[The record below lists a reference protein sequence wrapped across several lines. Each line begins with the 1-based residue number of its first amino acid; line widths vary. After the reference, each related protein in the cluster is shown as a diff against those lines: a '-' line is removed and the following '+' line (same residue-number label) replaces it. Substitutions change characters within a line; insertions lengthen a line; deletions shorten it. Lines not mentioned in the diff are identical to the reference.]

1 MYSSYKTMNLLP
13 VFRYS
18 VSWLLPLLLLVSLA
32 QSQQF
37 GRNKIQYETFD
48 YKKIE
53 TDHFV
58 IHYYPEME
66 PYMPKIA
73 RQAERWYERLSSV
86 TGHEFE
92 EGDRKPLIFYADDAD
107 FRQTNIVPGF
117 IPGGVRGLAE
127 PAQDR
132 VVMPL
137 APNHNVTHQVLG
149 HELVHSFQFDFAGRA
164 GINTRQL
171 PLWLMEGMA
180 EYYSIGRR
188 HTETAMWMRDAVLS
202 DQLPTFEDID
212 RQDRY
217 NPYRYGHAFMAYLG
231 GTYGDETIIDYFQAV
246 DAFGPRAAVDSIYG
260 IEAEALINDWHQS
273 LRDLYL
279 PLTEDRTP
287 ADETGRIILSQD
299 KGHGRIN
306 LAPSLSPDGDYV
318 AFLTESIPEGIDL
331 KVARVET
338 GEVIANLGS
347 VHTDPHL
354 DDIRFLTS
362 GGTWDPDGEN
372 LAFITFAE
380 GQNELAIW
388 NVKDESIEQSIR
400 LEGLPALEDPAWS
413 PDGSRIAVSGV
424 TGAESNI
431 FVYDL
436 EHDSLHQI
444 TDDIHSALQPNWS
457 PDGRTIAFLTDGGPG
472 GTDMDDLDIR
482 PARLALADADGD
494 SITYLS
500 PFGETNYSNP
510 RFSADG
516 ESLYFIAAPDGF
528 LDVFRHDLTTE
539 ENYRVTKTRTGIAGI
554 TDESPALTIARNTGT
569 LMFSTFSG
577 DRYHIASFDPDEN
590 GEELM
595 EHTEADPDAPGG
607 ILPPYDALGE
617 NVIAGYLADPSLRL
631 LPADTEFEEQ
641 DYERSWNLT
650 GIMPP
655 QIGVGIGGPGGTQA
669 GGGAGLLF
677 SDLFNHYDL
686 AVALGFEVRG
696 DLWDISGMTRYISR
710 RHRINY
716 GGMIQ
721 RSPQT
726 FATAFATE
734 DPETGARVLNRM
746 VQRVTMNQ
754 ASLLLEYPLSTTR
767 RFETTLG
774 GALYTFDRWVEQYQP
789 GLGGLFDDPE
799 REDLEAR
806 DNIYFGTASLAYV
819 VDTSYMGFT
828 APIQGRRTRLQA
840 TPFAGSVQFL
850 RLMADTRRYLF
861 FEPLTLAGRIAHHG
875 NYWADEEDPFS
886 TVYLG
891 YPNSQTYVR
900 GYDLFSFRADEFS
913 EEDEDYAPMNR
924 LVGTHAAVASIE
936 LRMPLLGTEQFGI
949 FRTRFL
955 PTDISLFFD
964 GGVTWTR
971 DDAPVFRFE
980 RDSSE
985 RIPVF
990 STGVSSRFNIL
1001 GAIVLEFYVAYPFQ
1015 RPERGTH
1022 FGFQFTPGW

>member
-1 MYSSYKTMNLLP
+1 MNLLP
-13 VFRYS
+13 LFRHAAF
-18 VSWLLPLLLLVSLA
+18 WLLPVFFLISSV
-32 QSQQF
+32 QGQQF
-37 GRNKIQYETFD
+37 GRNKIQHETFD

-53 TDHFV
+53 TDHFL

-66 PYMPKIA
+66 LYMPKIA
-73 RQAERWYERLSSV
+73 RQAERWYERISRV
-86 TGHEFE
+86 TGHEFAD
-92 EGDRKPLIFYADDAD
+92 GDRKPLIFYADDAD

-127 PAQDR
+127 PVQDR

-149 HELVHSFQFDFAGRA
+149 HELVHSFQFDYAAQA
-164 GINTRQL
+164 GINTRDL
-171 PLWLMEGMA
+171 PLWLVEGMA

-202 DQLPTFEDID
+202 DQLPSFDD
-212 RQDRY
+212 FGRQDRY

-231 GTYGDETIIDYFQAV
+231 GTFGDETIINYFRAV
-246 DAFGPRAAVDSIYG
+246 DTFGPTAAVDSLYG
-260 IEAEALINDWHQS
+260 IEAEALIHDWHQS
-273 LRDLYL
+273 LRDLYM
-279 PLTEDRTP
+279 PLVEDRTP
-287 ADETGRIILSQD
+287 ADETGRIILSED

-347 VHTDPHL
+347 IHSDPHL

-362 GGTWDPDGEN
+362 GGSWDPDGAK
-372 LAFITFAE
+372 LAFITFSE
-380 GQNELAIW
+380 GNNEIALW
-388 NVKDESIEQSIR
+388 NVEDEHFERSIR
-400 LEGLPALEDPAWS
+400 LPGIPALADPSWG
-413 PDGSRIAVSGV
+413 PDGTRIAVSGV
-424 TGAESNI
+424 SGSDSNI
-431 FVYDL
+431 YIYDL
-436 EHDSLHQI
+436 EQDSLHQV
-444 TDDIHSALQPNWS
+444 TDNIHSALQPHWS
-457 PDGRTIAFLTDGGPG
+457 PDGRTIAFVTDAGPG
-472 GTDMDDLDIR
+472 GTDMDLLDFR
-482 PARLALADADGD
+482 PARLALVNADGG
-494 SITYLS
+494 SITYLA
-500 PFGETNYSNP
+500 PFGESNYSNP
-510 RFSADG
+510 HFSTDG

-528 LDVFRHDLTTE
+528 LDVFRYNLETE
-539 ENYRVTKTRTGIAGI
+539 ETYRITKTQTGIAGV
-554 TDESPALTIARNTGT
+554 TEQSPALTIARNTGI

-577 DRYHIASFDPDEN
+577 DTYSIAAIDPVEN
-590 GEELM
+590 GEVRI
-595 EHTEADPDAPGG
+595 TNPEADPDAPGG
-607 ILPPYDALGE
+607 ILPPYDALDE
-617 NVIAGYLADPSLRL
+617 NVIAGYLTDPSLWL
-631 LPADTEFEEQ
+631 LPPDTEFDEQ
-641 DYERSWNLT
+641 DYERSWSLV

-677 SDLFNHYDL
+677 SDLYNHYDL

-696 DLWDISGMTRYISR
+696 EIWDISGMTRFVNR
-710 RHRINY
+710 RHRFNY
-716 GGMIQ
+716 GAMIQ

-726 FATAFATE
+726 FASAFATT
-734 DPETGARVLNRM
+734 DPETGQRVLNRLI
-746 VQRVTMNQ
+746 QRITMNQ
-754 ASLLLEYPLSTTR
+754 ASLLLEYPLSTTQR
-767 RFETTLG
+767 LESTLG
-774 GALYTFDRWVEQYQP
+774 GAMYTFDRWVEQYQP
-789 GLGGLFDDPE
+789 GLGGLFEDPE
-799 REDLEAR
+799 REELDAR
-806 DNIYFGTASLAYV
+806 DDIYFGTVSLAYV

-840 TPFAGSVQFL
+840 MPFIGSVQFL

-875 NYWADEEDPFS
+875 NYRADIDDPFS

-900 GYDLFSFRADEFS
+900 GYDFFSFRADEFS
-913 EEDEDYAPMNR
+913 EEDEDYAPINR
-924 LVGTHAAVASIE
+924 LIGTHAAVASVE
-936 LRMPLLGTEQFGI
+936 LRLPLLGTEQFGV

-955 PTDISLFFD
+955 PTDISLFVD

-971 DDAPVFRFE
+971 DESPEFRFE

-1001 GAIVLEFYVAYPFQ
+1001 GAIVLELYLAYPFQ

-1022 FGFQFTPGW
+1022 FGFQFMPGW